1 VMIATYAG
9 VYTWSLYR
17 RHEDGLAIE
26 RLGHRIA
33 FVSTLLLV
41 FIVGGLLLR
50 AMLL

>member
-1 VMIATYAG
+1 MIATFAG

-17 RHEDGLAIE
+17 RHEDGRAIE

-41 FIVGGLLLR
+41 FVVAGLIRR
-50 AMLL
+50 AMFL